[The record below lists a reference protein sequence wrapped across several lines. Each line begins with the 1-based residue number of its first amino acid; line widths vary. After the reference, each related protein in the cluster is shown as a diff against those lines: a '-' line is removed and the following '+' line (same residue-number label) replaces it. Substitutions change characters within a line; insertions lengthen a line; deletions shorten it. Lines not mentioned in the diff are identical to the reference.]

1 MDQIVTE
8 MAQAKSQT
16 DIQITG
22 WNNQLQSMRVDTE
35 ISFSQLKE

>member
-16 DIQITG
+16 DTQITG